1 MTDIETIQ
9 KALIFSLLLSCY
21 FVLSCTN
28 NTTTVVDGILPPG
41 YEWAYGEWHGK
52 NPNGTDVSLFIGNN
66 FIQDSEVF
74 FYPFADYSKIT
85 SLLPPIVCFPK
96 SEYVVKSASDNEIDL
111 DYGERWATYEN
122 EYIITLNKK
131 TKRVEGY
138 SRSRKKYDAEKAIA
152 EYRNRYDRS
161 PFWGTW
167 ILKDKKYGGMKLN
180 PSDPYVLSNDG
191 KRLFAIFEAYDM
203 ESEDCI
209 FHKYSDGYDYVTD
222 KYIRTTLFF
231 SKEDIFNYLRGQTFT
246 GSGGVLT
253 FTDDLQMIHNNRTIT
268 HDFKVRNFTKTKATL
283 SGCLKGFSR
292 LYGERSI
299 MVDPTQQ
306 SLYDFGSKQYY
317 FER

>member
-1 MTDIETIQ
+1 M
-9 KALIFSLLLSCY
+9 IFSLLITC
-21 FVLSCTN
+21 FHVLSCTN

-66 FIQDSEVF
+66 YIQDSEVF
-74 FYPFADYSKIT
+74 FYPFADDSKVT

-96 SEYVVKSASDNEIDL
+96 FEYVVKDVSDNEITL
-111 DYGERWATYEN
+111 DYGEGWATYED
-122 EYIITLNKK
+122 EYVIILNKK
-131 TKRVEGY
+131 SKRVENY
-138 SRSRKKYDAEKAIA
+138 SRSRKKYDAEKVLA
-152 EYRNRYDRS
+152 EYRDRYDRS

-167 ILKDKKYGGMKLN
+167 ILKDKKYGGIKLN
-180 PSDPYVLSNDG
+180 PSDHPYVLSNDG
-191 KRLFAIFEAYDM
+191 KRLFSIFEAYDL

-209 FHKYSDGYDYVTD
+209 IHKYSDGYDDVTD

-231 SKEDIFNYLRGQTFT
+231 SKEDIFNYLRGRTFT
-246 GSGGVLT
+246 GSGGVLS

-268 HDFKVRNFTKTKATL
+268 QGFKVRNFTQTKATL
-283 SGCLKGFSR
+283 SGCLKGFSPVF
-292 LYGERSI
+292 GERSI